1 MKNEYWHHFIE
12 HENFEMASGEDAL
25 DGKDIEI
32 YMPYYEGDRR
42 YAPLSK
48 NRKQI
53 KTGKN
58 NLIHQLLN
66 KKEINRAELAKKL
79 GLTFAAVHKWY
90 CAKYITFKT
99 AKQIISNQD
108 LELNWKFHPY
118 FNIIFPHFNIIVG
131 SPDNAFKWFH
141 FFHQNQNNEIIGEKL
156 KDDFFFFVV
165 ASIELFDRLSL
176 VYLPSNPSE
185 MSDVHQ
191 NFFITFIKYC
201 EKIINEKG
209 FIESYDIKQAQLYSL
224 ADLYKYPDNLNK
236 TLTRDFD
243 LQIIFEML
251 EQNQAYIKKFS
262 GLDSIFTTSPFFDSD
277 IRHLVKK
284 NKLELDINL
293 APKEDTENGLSE
305 NEKKLLWKIES
316 LNLKIGSL
324 ERKIDQL
331 IYSLENNRNHRR

>member
-1 MKNEYWHHFIE
+1 
-12 HENFEMASGEDAL
+12 
-25 DGKDIEI
+25 
-32 YMPYYEGDRR
+32 
-42 YAPLSK
+42 
-48 NRKQI
+48 
-53 KTGKN
+53 
-58 NLIHQLLN
+58 
-66 KKEINRAELAKKL
+66 
-79 GLTFAAVHKWY
+79 
-90 CAKYITFKT
+90 
-99 AKQIISNQD
+99 
-108 LELNWKFHPY
+108 
-118 FNIIFPHFNIIVG
+118 
-131 SPDNAFKWFH
+131 
-141 FFHQNQNNEIIGEKL
+141 
-156 KDDFFFFVV
+156 
-165 ASIELFDRLSL
+165 
-176 VYLPSNPSE
+176 

-191 NFFITFIKYC
+191 NFFITFINYC

-209 FIESYDIKQAQLYSL
+209 VIESYDIKQAQLYSL

-277 IRHLVKK
+277 IRHLVEK